1 MISLFYFA
9 HIKELTGKEKE
20 TLPWA
25 KGTVADLIKWMNE
38 TYPGLDTSSLQV
50 AVNEEYVLETEQVEP
65 GDRVAFIPPV
75 SGG

>member
-9 HIKELTGKEKE
+9 HVKELTGKEKE
-20 TLPWA
+20 TLQWTN
-25 KGTVADLIKWMNE
+25 GTVADLMKWANE
-38 TYPGLDTSSLQV
+38 IYPGLDTSSLQV
-50 AVNEEYVLETEQVEP
+50 AVNEEYVLGTEQIKP

>member
-1 MISLFYFA
+1 M
-9 HIKELTGKEKE
+9 K
-20 TLPWA
+20 WA
-25 KGTVADLIKWMNE
+25 NE

-50 AVNEEYVLETEQVEP
+50 AVNEEYVLATEQVKP